1 MLQMETAPPFF
12 LPRPCSPTFSLLP
25 DPPSPSP
32 NFLDFSPSLLRRL
45 LPNFDGSNR
54 RTRVHVTVEANQVGR
69 MYVTVEVIEEPA
81 YYHGG
86 LGILLVV
93 YDVTNEL
100 PFNSNCF
107 NLSSTNIGCCWPCLK
122 IIMLETLLLFLF
134 IKNLAK
140 DVVAG
145 GKNEG
150 SNVCDIPIDWPLL
163 TTEDIRMGVMKR
175 SDSCDRLDG
184 VDDEPMSEVIRLL
197 RICSGALIGFESI
210 CSRLFV
216 DGFRCHKMQND
227 VKVAIPGLAS
237 VQLSNDNDIK
247 VQQAGVTLRAW
258 YRLD

>member
-1 MLQMETAPPFF
+1 
-12 LPRPCSPTFSLLP
+12 
-25 DPPSPSP
+25 
-32 NFLDFSPSLLRRL
+32 
-45 LPNFDGSNR
+45 
-54 RTRVHVTVEANQVGR
+54 

-93 YDVTNEL
+93 YDVTNES

-107 NLSSTNIGCCWPCLK
+107 NLSSTNI
-122 IIMLETLLLFLF
+122 
-134 IKNLAK
+134 
-140 DVVAG
+140 G

-175 SDSCDRLDG
+175 SESCDRLDG
-184 VDDEPMSEVIRLL
+184 VDDEPMSE
-197 RICSGALIGFESI
+197 
-210 CSRLFV
+210 
-216 DGFRCHKMQND
+216 ND

-237 VQLSNDNDIK
+237 MQLSNDNDIK